1 MGEVSGAKIAG
12 ALELAVEDNRNG
24 IPTRAVIVFE
34 TGGVRLQE
42 ANLGLAAIAE
52 IHAGIHALRAYG
64 PVIGITAG
72 VVGCFGGMSIA
83 AGLCSYLLM
92 TREARLGL
100 NGPQVIEQ
108 EAGIEEYD
116 SRDRPRRARPL
127 RSREPSMSQT
137 ELSTRGATWMRALTA
152 NFSGRKPVAGY
163 GSTLQVVDA
172 TLADRP
178 TRYIAVVPD
187 AANRFP
193 RARSGEVGLIEGWQL
208 ARAVRDAMTEDAG
221 RDQKRAIVAV
231 IDVASQ
237 AYGRREEAYGIHLA
251 LAAAADAYAAARLA
265 GHPVIG
271 LIVGR
276 AMSGAL
282 LAHGYQ
288 ANRLI
293 ALDDAE
299 VMVHAMGKAA
309 AARVTLRSVADL
321 ERLAQEIPPMAYDI
335 ASFASLGLLWRL
347 LKVKD
352 AQTPDASD
360 IDTVQTALAT
370 ALADIAADPSRGLE
384 SRLGAPLRQASSQ
397 VRARLRA
404 QWNAQTE
411 GA

>member
-1 MGEVSGAKIAG
+1 
-12 ALELAVEDNRNG
+12 
-24 IPTRAVIVFE
+24 
-34 TGGVRLQE
+34 
-42 ANLGLAAIAE
+42 
-52 IHAGIHALRAYG
+52 
-64 PVIGITAG
+64 
-72 VVGCFGGMSIA
+72 
-83 AGLCSYLLM
+83 
-92 TREARLGL
+92 
-100 NGPQVIEQ
+100 
-108 EAGIEEYD
+108 
-116 SRDRPRRARPL
+116 
-127 RSREPSMSQT
+127 MSQT